1 MRTHCLHLILLVF
14 AFAVSLS
21 GSKAEALPT
30 DTILSHLYDQAAS
43 LMEEGE
49 YDSAQACFDRAFA
62 TEGVTESPIYPIL
75 LNEQATLLFYVG
87 ELKRSL
93 EMKKSVLPY
102 LPEVEDLEKHVS
114 VYNDLGVLYHRF
126 NQQDSSL
133 YFYNKALDAA
143 QAYGDKSW
151 IGNLNLNLAVFYF
164 NLRNYEDAEKHID
177 NALKN
182 VLQTDDTSTTFAT
195 WQVRSAIK
203 AQMEKMEESGASIQ
217 EAWRLA
223 CSSEGNAEWKVRCI
237 PGMYRYFQ
245 RKGMT
250 DSIRYYIGIGN
261 KLLKELPPHNIS
273 AVGFIQ
279 TRGLANYEQKR
290 YAEALKD
297 FLYLYTRPTGSEKKS
312 LFEKMAVCYH
322 HLGNPQKAF
331 AYMDSARMW
340 ADTLAK
346 REVTSQMAEMKVKY
360 ETQEKELEIAR
371 LNEQVLEQEASSLRI
386 GIALIAGLA
395 CLTIIV
401 LRQRHKR
408 KNAERE
414 LLRAKQEKE
423 LASARSYI
431 EGLEEECRYF
441 AKELHDGIAND
452 LLALEMK
459 ANTEKYT
466 LIADSIRQVRENV
479 RAISHELVPPEFE
492 SLSLDEIL
500 RQYAQTLTESTHVGI
515 GYNEGIPSSETPSA
529 LPHRMAR
536 EVYRIT
542 QEILMNIL
550 KHTDA
555 SRIDI
560 LFTQHTDGN
569 ICLQITDNGHPLPQ
583 CRLQSEAK
591 GIGLRTISDRAKAI
605 CATIETQTD
614 EKENRFILTFKTE
627 YNERE
632 LV

>member
-1 MRTHCLHLILLVF
+1 MRTHFLHLILLILSF
-14 AFAVSLS
+14 AAPLS
-21 GSKAEALPT
+21 GSKAEELPT
-30 DTILSHLYDQAAS
+30 DTILTRLYDRAAS
-43 LMEEGE
+43 LMEEGA
-49 YDSAQACFDRAFA
+49 YDSAQIYFDRAFA
-62 TEGVTESPIYPIL
+62 MEGVECSPIYPIL

-87 ELKRSL
+87 ELTRSL

-133 YFYNKALDAA
+133 YFYGKALDAA

-151 IGNLNLNLAVFYF
+151 IGNLNLNLAVFCF

-182 VLQTDDTSTTFAT
+182 VLQTDDTPTTFAT

-203 AQMEKMEESGASIQ
+203 AQIGKTEESGTSIQ
-217 EAWRLA
+217 KAWQLA
-223 CSSEGNAEWKVRCI
+223 CSPEGNAEWKVRCI
-237 PGMYRYFQ
+237 PSIYRYFQ
-245 RKGMT
+245 NKGLT

-261 KLLKELPPHNIS
+261 RLLKELPPNNVS

-290 YAEALKD
+290 YAEALED
-297 FLYLYTRPTGSEKKS
+297 FLYLYTHPTGSERKS

-322 HLGNPQKAF
+322 HTGNPRKAF

-340 ADTLAK
+340 ADSLAK
-346 REVTSQMAEMKVKY
+346 QEVTSQMAEVKVKY

-371 LNEQVLEQEASSLRI
+371 LNEKVLKQEANSLKI
-386 GIALIAGLA
+386 AIALTSGLA
-395 CLTIIV
+395 CLIIIV
-401 LRQRHKR
+401 LWQRHKQ

-414 LLRAKQEKE
+414 LIQMEQEKE
-423 LASARSYI
+423 LASAQSYI
-431 EGLEEECRYF
+431 EGLEEECRYL

-459 ANTEKYT
+459 VHTEKQAP
-466 LIADSIRQVRENV
+466 IAEAIKQVRENV
-479 RAISHELVPPEFE
+479 RTISHKLIPPEFE
-492 SLSLDEIL
+492 TLSLDEIL
-500 RQYAQTLTESTHVGI
+500 RQYAHNLSESTGI
-515 GYNEGIPSSETPSA
+515 EISYNKEGTSLPVPPSG
-529 LPHRMAR
+529 LPDRIAR

-542 QEILMNIL
+542 QETTMNII
-550 KHTDA
+550 KHAHA

-560 LFTQHTDGN
+560 LFTRHADGN
-569 ICLQITDNGHPLPQ
+569 ILLQITDNGHPL
-583 CRLQSEAK
+583 SEERTRPEEK
-591 GIGLRTISDRAKAI
+591 GIGLRTINDRAKAL
-605 CATIETQTD
+605 CATIHTQTY
-614 EKENRFILTFKTE
+614 KKGNRFILTFNAE
-627 YNERE
+627 PNE
-632 LV
+632 